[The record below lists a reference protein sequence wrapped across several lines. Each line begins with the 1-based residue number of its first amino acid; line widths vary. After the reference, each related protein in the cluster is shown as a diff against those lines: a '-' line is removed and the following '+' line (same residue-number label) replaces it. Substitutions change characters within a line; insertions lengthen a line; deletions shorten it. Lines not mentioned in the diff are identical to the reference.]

1 MYDKRFSQNRR
12 VQGGKT
18 RTFSFLCCFVII
30 VSAFV
35 TFERASFAQDESR
48 RSSVSLA
55 EGSASIGLNEDVE
68 RSSGNRPN
76 LNPDGVFGEQLAG
89 IYPSE
94 EETGAAILV
103 QSRQRLVWT
112 QRNNSVFEDV
122 ADHVGVF
129 ASARAASDDDVLY
142 PDIRRSH
149 ASSSSA
155 WRRAGSVES
164 SDCDVSDF
172 FDLLDYGARLDR
184 RVQRSRRTV
193 FSWRNF

>member
-94 EETGAAILV
+94 EETGAQN
-103 QSRQRLVWT
+103 QS
-112 QRNNSVFEDV
+112 NS
-122 ADHVGVF
+122 
-129 ASARAASDDDVLY
+129 LK
-142 PDIRRSH
+142 
-149 ASSSSA
+149 
-155 WRRAGSVES
+155 W
-164 SDCDVSDF
+164 
-172 FDLLDYGARLDR
+172 
-184 RVQRSRRTV
+184 
-193 FSWRNF
+193 